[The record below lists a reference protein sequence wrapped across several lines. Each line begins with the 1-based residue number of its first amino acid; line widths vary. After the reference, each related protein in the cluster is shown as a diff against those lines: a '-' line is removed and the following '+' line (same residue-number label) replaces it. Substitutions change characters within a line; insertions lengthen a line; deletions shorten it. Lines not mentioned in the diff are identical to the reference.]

1 MPLLRLIFL
10 SFFAN
15 IAMCGLSEA
24 SIVDTPKFEIKGLVI
39 VWVGETS
46 EIQATAPTAKIGS
59 SINVTSAARVQTA
72 SLRPIAPIGE
82 VVLNRVSSAS
92 STFYVASNT
101 AFNIDAELEAS
112 ETFPAATRASTSFE
126 LSVDRQGHGPLSFGS
141 HAQLP
146 HSQGAHAG
154 IAADVKTLNDITS
167 RRTVFTGDQRTAA
180 RPGSIAEQS
189 VRFTTHLENSA
200 ASQANILLTVYVP

>member
-1 MPLLRLIFL
+1 MRPLRGKHCRYTKIRNKRPRDRLGRRDKRNSSDRADRQNWL
-10 SFFAN
+10 KHQCHERRA
-15 IAMCGLSEA
+15 
-24 SIVDTPKFEIKGLVI
+24 
-39 VWVGETS
+39 
-46 EIQATAPTAKIGS
+46 GS
-59 SINVTSAARVQTA
+59 NCIPP
-72 SLRPIAPIGE
+72 PIAPIGE

-167 RRTVFTGDQRTAA
+167 RRTIFTGDQRTAA

-200 ASQANILLTVYVP
+200 ASQANVLLTVYVP